1 MTKDHFD
8 TIRVERLNIVLFK
21 KISFQ
26 IPDPEII
33 FFLREILLVCFSG
46 CPEIFEGQIFK
57 SM

>member
-33 FFLREILLVCFSG
+33 FSVKFFLCFSG